1 MVALSRQEKIDFFN
15 ERISASI
22 GAMTLI
28 VDVETELKTTYAYK
42 YLLENCY

>member
-1 MVALSRQEKIDFFN
+1 VKDPDTSGPLVALSRQEKIDFFN

-28 VDVETELKTTYAYK
+28 VDIETPKK
-42 YLLENCY
+42 